1 MVASIPILIC
11 CRLKPK
17 SDDHFYLLQAGLTSV
32 RELQQ
37 HLGLKKRVLIES
49 CRALIDL
56 VEERSHI
63 LPTAKK
69 VKSRREHRPLLSSAE
84 PFVGGASLNHL
95 LLLPVGNATIKTH

>member
-1 MVASIPILIC
+1 MVASIPVLSC
-11 CRLKPK
+11 RRLKPK
-17 SDDHFYLLQAGLTSV
+17 SDHFYLLQAGLSSV

-63 LPTAKK
+63 LPAAKK
-69 VKSRREHRPLLSSAE
+69 VKSRGEHSPLLSSAE
-84 PFVGGASLNHL
+84 PFAQGASLNHL
-95 LLLPVGNATIKTH
+95 LLLSVGIATIKTH